1 MKRSYIRV
9 TYVALSHYDKPIV
22 TAHTF
27 DDLKL
32 GIDEYFG
39 DGKDHLEWIPYDSKY
54 PDDYEGHFKYEDD
67 NGGDVETVK
76 VYCVDFYPETKYEV
90 EDDRNDT
97 ITVSK
102 ELQKQLI
109 IEMMGQDEKL
119 GLYKTRNLHMMD
131 EQEIKQYEYA
141 SELSKYDS
149 KEERQQMIE
158 RIEVLI
164 RYRGAMAQQ
173 ILIHKGDDGVLKAMK
188 HLYTHYDNLIKES
201 LGL

>member
-1 MKRSYIRV
+1 MTTLIQPFKVIWDSIFNN
-9 TYVALSHYDKPIV
+9 D
-22 TAHTF
+22 AH
-27 DDLKL
+27 K
-32 GIDEYFG
+32 I
-39 DGKDHLEWIPYDSKY
+39 ISKA
-54 PDDYEGHFKYEDD
+54 GM
-67 NGGDVETVK
+67 
-76 VYCVDFYPETKYEV
+76 
-90 EDDRNDT
+90 
-97 ITVSK
+97 K
-102 ELQKQLI
+102 ELQKQMLI
-109 IEMMGQDEKL
+109 DMMEQDEKL

-188 HLYTHYDNLIKES
+188 HLYTHYDNLIKEN

>member
-1 MKRSYIRV
+1 MNEQR
-9 TYVALSHYDKPIV
+9 
-22 TAHTF
+22 
-27 DDLKL
+27 
-32 GIDEYFG
+32 
-39 DGKDHLEWIPYDSKY
+39 
-54 PDDYEGHFKYEDD
+54 
-67 NGGDVETVK
+67 
-76 VYCVDFYPETKYEV
+76 
-90 EDDRNDT
+90 
-97 ITVSK
+97 
-102 ELQKQLI
+102 KQIL

-149 KEERQQMIE
+149 KEERQQIVE

-188 HLYTHYDNLIKES
+188 HLYTHYDNLIKEN

>member
-1 MKRSYIRV
+1 MMTTLIQPFRVVWDSIFDNDAHEIISKAGMKEI
-9 TYVALSHYDKPIV
+9 
-22 TAHTF
+22 
-27 DDLKL
+27 
-32 GIDEYFG
+32 
-39 DGKDHLEWIPYDSKY
+39 
-54 PDDYEGHFKYEDD
+54 
-67 NGGDVETVK
+67 
-76 VYCVDFYPETKYEV
+76 
-90 EDDRNDT
+90 
-97 ITVSK
+97 
-102 ELQKQLI
+102 QKQILI
-109 IEMMGQDEKL
+109 DMMEQDEKL

-149 KEERQQMIE
+149 KEERQQIIE

-164 RYRGAMAQQ
+164 RYRGATAQQ

>member
-1 MKRSYIRV
+1 MMTTLIQPFR
-9 TYVALSHYDKPIV
+9 IV
-22 TAHTF
+22 WDSIFDNDAHE
-27 DDLKL
+27 
-32 GIDEYFG
+32 I
-39 DGKDHLEWIPYDSKY
+39 ISKA
-54 PDDYEGHFKYEDD
+54 GM
-67 NGGDVETVK
+67 
-76 VYCVDFYPETKYEV
+76 
-90 EDDRNDT
+90 
-97 ITVSK
+97 K
-102 ELQKQLI
+102 ELQKQILI
-109 IEMMGQDEKL
+109 DMMDQDEKL

-188 HLYTHYDNLIKES
+188 HLYTHYDNLIKEN

>member
-1 MKRSYIRV
+1 MTTLIQPFRV
-9 TYVALSHYDKPIV
+9 IWDSIFNND
-22 TAHTF
+22 AHE
-27 DDLKL
+27 
-32 GIDEYFG
+32 I
-39 DGKDHLEWIPYDSKY
+39 ISKA
-54 PDDYEGHFKYEDD
+54 GM
-67 NGGDVETVK
+67 
-76 VYCVDFYPETKYEV
+76 
-90 EDDRNDT
+90 
-97 ITVSK
+97 K
-102 ELQKQLI
+102 ELQKQILI
-109 IEMMGQDEKL
+109 DMMEQDEKL

-188 HLYTHYDNLIKES
+188 HLYTHYDNLIKEN

>member
-27 DDLKL
+27 DDLKS

-149 KEERQQMIE
+149 KEERQQIVE

-164 RYRGAMAQQ
+164 RYRGAIAQQ
-173 ILIHKGDDGVLKAMK
+173 ILTHKGDDGVLKAMK
-188 HLYTHYDNLIKES
+188 HLYTYYDNLIKES

>member
-1 MKRSYIRV
+1 MTTLIQPFRV
-9 TYVALSHYDKPIV
+9 VWDSIFNND
-22 TAHTF
+22 AH
-27 DDLKL
+27 K
-32 GIDEYFG
+32 I
-39 DGKDHLEWIPYDSKY
+39 ISKA
-54 PDDYEGHFKYEDD
+54 GM
-67 NGGDVETVK
+67 
-76 VYCVDFYPETKYEV
+76 
-90 EDDRNDT
+90 
-97 ITVSK
+97 K
-102 ELQKQLI
+102 ELQKQILI
-109 IEMMGQDEKL
+109 DMMEQDEKL

-188 HLYTHYDNLIKES
+188 HLYTHYDNLIKEN